1 MGCTGRTRASAFA
14 CAMATAC
21 ALLCCG
27 LVAGPAEAGP
37 TITEYTAGN
46 LNYAQPL
53 GIVAAPTEAHP
64 GGVLWFTVNESLSP
78 GFGIMTTSGSFEKLD
93 EELLGGNPRE
103 LALGPEGDVWVT
115 ENGEHPRIKWGNTA
129 KSPYSISGKL
139 VLPAGSNPIGI
150 AAGPEGEMWFT
161 EGTGTGK
168 ILKLSP
174 ATGKVTGEYTTGL
187 LSGGEPAQI
196 VAGADGNMWFAEH
209 GSTGAIGR
217 ITPSGEITLFKTGL
231 TSSSG
236 PWSLALGPEGDIWFT
251 EFSAGGKIGRI
262 TPAGTITEFTGST
275 DGEPGDIVAGDNGD
289 MYFTERGSEKKA
301 GHEGALAQITPSGEV
316 TQFTTGLTA
325 ANSAWAIA
333 NGPDGNVWFTE
344 LGEAK
349 LGRLTIPPGIT
360 GVSAAGETTTE
371 ATLKASVL
379 ANSQASSLYF
389 EYGRTGGYG
398 TTTSS
403 IATGEG
409 VSAHAGSSHLSGLEP
424 EATYHYRAVA
434 VNGSGTTDGPDET
447 FATAALPS
455 EPPGEEPRG
464 EEPSGEE
471 PSGGPEGGETPPG
484 ETPPSGETAGNGH
497 SSGST
502 EHGEESAVPPAGPL
516 TETLTAATATLSEQ
530 PPSGSAA
537 APVLGRSGV
546 VGTVSGVVLV
556 KDRQGLMVPLAA
568 AANVPA
574 GTTIDA
580 THGVVSLTT
589 ALAGGH
595 EQSAEVWGGM
605 FDFKQR
611 TGGGGMTDLYPRGPL
626 GPCPARRGLARASI
640 SSTSST
646 RSVGSSE
653 RLRATAAGRRAE
665 RQLWSKDSGGRY
677 TTHGA
682 NSAATVLG
690 TEWLTVDSC
699 KGTLTQVRRGL
710 VRVRDLHTGR
720 QVLVRAGGS
729 YLARA

>member
-1 MGCTGRTRASAFA
+1 MGCIGRTRAAAIARAVAVA
-14 CAMATAC
+14 CVV
-21 ALLCCG
+21 LCG
-27 LVAGPAEAGP
+27 SVAAVAAAPAEAAP

-46 LNYAQPL
+46 LTYAQPL

-64 GGVLWFTVNESLSP
+64 TGVLWFTVNETLSP
-78 GFGIMTTSGSFEKLD
+78 GFGIMSTSGTFEKLN
-93 EELLGGNPRE
+93 EELPGGNPRE

-129 KSPYSISGKL
+129 KSPYSLSGKL
-139 VLPAGSNPIGI
+139 VLPGGSNPIGI

-174 ATGKVTGEYTTGL
+174 TTGKITAEYTMGL

-196 VAGADGNMWFAEH
+196 LAGPGGDMWFAEH

-236 PWSLALGPEGDIWFT
+236 PWSLAVGPEGDIWFT

-262 TPAGTITEFTGST
+262 TPTGTITEFTGST

-289 MYFTERGSEKKA
+289 MYFTERGSEKKS

-316 TQFTTGLTA
+316 TQFTTSLTA

-349 LGRLTIPPGIT
+349 IGRLTIPPGIA
-360 GVSAAGETTTE
+360 GVGAEGETATE

-379 ANSQASSLYF
+379 ANSQASSLSF
-389 EYGRTGGYG
+389 EYGRTSAYG
-398 TTTSS
+398 TTTPSAS
-403 IATGEG
+403 AGEG
-409 VSAHAGSSHLSGLEP
+409 VAAHAGSSHLSGLEP
-424 EATYHYRAVA
+424 ETTYHYRAVA
-434 VNGSGTTDGPDET
+434 VNASGTTDGADET
-447 FATAALPS
+447 FTTAAAPS
-455 EPPGEEPRG
+455 EPPGEG
-464 EEPSGEE
+464 S
-471 PSGGPEGGETPPG
+471 EGGEPPGETGGGGEPPPG
-484 ETPPSGETAGNGH
+484 ETPSKETTGGGQTSGGTGA
-497 SSGST
+497 T
-502 EHGEESAVPPAGPL
+502 EHPAEAP
-516 TETLTAATATLSEQ
+516 ATLAPVTSTLSDQ
-530 PPSGSAA
+530 WPGGSSPSP
-537 APVLGRSGV
+537 PVLGRSGV
-546 VGTVSGVVLV
+546 VGTVSGVVLI
-556 KDRQGLMVPLAA
+556 KDRHGHMVPLAA

-574 GTTIDA
+574 GTVIDA
-580 THGVVSLTT
+580 THGVVSL
-589 ALAGGH
+589 ALALPGGRA
-595 EQSAEVWGGM
+595 QSAEVWGGM
-605 FDFKQR
+605 FGFTQR
-611 TGGGGMTDLYPRGPL
+611 TNGGGMTDLYLQGPV
-626 GPCPARRGLARASI
+626 GPCPSNRA
-640 SSTSST
+640 
-646 RSVGSSE
+646 V
-653 RLRATAAGRRAE
+653 ATAARKRAG
-665 RQLWSKDSGGRY
+665 RQLWSKDSGGKF

-699 KGTLTQVRRGL
+699 QGTLTRVKRGL
-710 VRVRDLHTGR
+710 VRVRDLHTGQR
-720 QVLVRAGGS
+720 VLVRAGHS

>member
-1 MGCTGRTRASAFA
+1 MGCIGCARASVLA
-14 CAMATAC
+14 CTVVAAC
-21 ALLCCG
+21 VPLCCG
-27 LVAGPAEAGP
+27 LVATPAEAVP

-46 LNYAQPL
+46 LTYAQPL

-64 GGVLWFTVNESLSP
+64 DGVLWFTVNETLSP
-78 GFGIMTTSGSFEKLD
+78 GFGIMTTSGAFEKLD

-115 ENGEHPRIKWGNTA
+115 EDGEHPRIKWGNTA
-129 KSPYSISGKL
+129 KSPYSISGKV
-139 VLPAGSNPIGI
+139 VLPGGSNPIGI

-168 ILKLSP
+168 IVKVSP
-174 ATGKVTGEYTTGL
+174 TTGKITAEYTTGL
-187 LSGGEPAQI
+187 LSSGEPAQI

-209 GSTGAIGR
+209 GSSGAIGR
-217 ITPSGEITLFKTGL
+217 ITPTGTITLFKTGL

-236 PWSLALGPEGDIWFT
+236 PWSLVLGPEGDIWFT

-262 TPAGTITEFTGST
+262 TPTGTITEFTGST

-301 GHEGALAQITPSGEV
+301 GHEGALAQITPTGEV
-316 TQFTTGLTA
+316 TQFITSLTA

-349 LGRLTIPPGIT
+349 IGQLTIPPGIT
-360 GVSAAGETTTE
+360 GVGAEGETTTE
-371 ATLKASVL
+371 VILKASVL
-379 ANSQASSLYF
+379 ANSQASSLSF
-389 EYGRTGGYG
+389 EYGRTSGYG

-409 VSAHAGSSHLSGLEP
+409 VLAHAGSSHLSGLEP

-447 FATAALPS
+447 FTTAALPS
-455 EPPGEEPRG
+455 EPPDEASEGEG
-464 EEPSGEE
+464 S
-471 PSGGPEGGETPPG
+471 EGGEAPPG
-484 ETPPSGETAGNGH
+484 ETPPSSETAGNGQ

-502 EHGEESAVPPAGPL
+502 EHGTESLDPL
-516 TETLTAATATLSEQ
+516 TGTLTTVTATLSHQ
-530 PPSGSAA
+530 QPSGASP
-537 APVLGRSGV
+537 PVLGHSGV
-546 VGTVSGVVLV
+546 VGAVSGVVLV
-556 KDRQGLMVPLAA
+556 KDRRGLMVPLAA

-589 ALAGGH
+589 ALPGGH

-605 FDFKQR
+605 FGFKQR
-611 TGGGGMTDLYPRGPL
+611 TAGGGMTDLYPQGPL

-640 SSTSST
+640 SSTSFT
-646 RSVGSSE
+646 RSVGSSD
-653 RLRATAAGRRAE
+653 RLRATAAGKRAK

-710 VRVRDLHTGR
+710 VRVRDLHTGQ
-720 QVLVRAGGS
+720 QVLVRAGHS